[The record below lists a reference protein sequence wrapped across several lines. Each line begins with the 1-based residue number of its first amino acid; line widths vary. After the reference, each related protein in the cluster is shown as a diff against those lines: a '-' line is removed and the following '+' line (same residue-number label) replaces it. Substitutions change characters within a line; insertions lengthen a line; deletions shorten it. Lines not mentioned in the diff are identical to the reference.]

1 MAEGLPV
8 IASDIIEINSLV
20 QDNHNGFLYNAH
32 CRKSLVSL
40 LETVPVGDTQWDSLS
55 ERALFTAQKY
65 SISNMVNAYEELYAD
80 IFR

>member
-1 MAEGLPV
+1 MGSFIMLIVESHLFPYSS
-8 IASDIIEINSLV
+8 I
-20 QDNHNGFLYNAH
+20 
-32 CRKSLVSL
+32 
-40 LETVPVGDTQWDSLS
+40 VPVGDTQWDSLS